1 MKRWYL
7 VHTKPRKERVAEQNL
22 QRQGYEVYLP
32 LIQQP
37 RRRRGRWIEVIDP
50 LFPNYLF
57 VRLQFGWDNIGP
69 IRYTTG
75 VRALVRFTQEPAI
88 VPDEIIESLKSAA
101 DRDTGIYRFEEA
113 LFKPGDKV
121 MIDQGPLAGLN
132 AIFLAETGQERVLIL
147 LEMLGRENQ
156 ITIERDLLRLA

>member
-37 RRRRGRWIEVIDP
+37 RRHRGHWIEAIDP

-57 VRLQFGWDNIGP
+57 VRLHFGCDNIGP
-69 IRYTTG
+69 IRSTTG

-88 VPDEIIESLKSAA
+88 VPEEIIESLKFAA
-101 DRDTGIYRFEEA
+101 DRDTGIYRVKEA

-121 MIDQGPLAGLN
+121 LIDQGPLASLT

-147 LEMLGRENQ
+147 LDMLGRENQ
-156 ITIERDLLRLA
+156 ITVERDLLRLA